1 MKFMIIFFRIKS
13 YEYYY
18 FYLQF
23 YLFVY
28 PIKRRILAHLDTA
41 AVRRHINW
49 SD

>member
-1 MKFMIIFFRIKS
+1 MNFSRIKS

-18 FYLQF
+18 FYLYSF
-23 YLFVY
+23 ISSY
-28 PIKRRILAHLDTA
+28 PIKRRIQTRASTA